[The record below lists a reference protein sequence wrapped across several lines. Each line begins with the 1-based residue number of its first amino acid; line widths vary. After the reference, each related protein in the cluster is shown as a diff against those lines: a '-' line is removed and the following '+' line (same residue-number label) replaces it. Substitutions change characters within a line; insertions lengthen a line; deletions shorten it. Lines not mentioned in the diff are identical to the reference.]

1 MKKIIIKN
9 AMALVALAIAGTT
22 LMSFGLKDAAS
33 AQIIY
38 WYEVTPHASDPN
50 QDLVTTT
57 EASEANTPDCNENNQ
72 GDRCSVELNAPLS
85 SPMTVADIN
94 ASSSLS
100 IEDEKFSNP

>member
-1 MKKIIIKN
+1 MKKFILKN

-22 LMSFGLKDAAS
+22 LMSAGLVETES
-33 AQIIY
+33 VQTSY
-38 WYEVTPHASDPN
+38 WYEVTPHDSDPN

-57 EASEANTPDCNENNQ
+57 AASEANTPGCNEVNQ

-85 SPMTVADIN
+85 SPMTVANIN
-94 ASSSLS
+94 ASSSLN